1 MITLYFTFRYLSLH
15 SLKECT
21 RIEKNAFKNI
31 PNLSVLDAYGYPKLG
46 YIDLQGLLQSLPLL
60 EKINIE
66 TKDAAIGSDQLQ
78 SILHPRLKELG
89 IRGSRLRSV
98 SSGTLSGLKGIRS
111 CNKIKMNG
119 FNLFFWQCLGPDVI
133 IRLMNT
139 SLTSLPPA
147 LFFPVP
153 RSTRITLDVTGSQL
167 TTISPQM
174 LAALEDRRGD
184 LKIVG
189 LDTNPVVCDCGAR
202 ALRRWLPAHMLSI
215 RCSGPDHLKGNQS
228 FSDIKLII
236 LYCTSDP
243 LDYLYL
249 SKIKKIQ
256 KLSIKNA
263 ANKIP
268 NLQCVRPKVNN
279 YLYVSP

>member
-1 MITLYFTFRYLSLH
+1 MPIFMYLFFCNRYLSLH
-15 SLKECT
+15 SLKECS

-66 TKDAAIGSDQLQ
+66 TKDAAVGSDQLQ

-89 IRGSRLRSV
+89 IRGTRLRSV
-98 SSGTLSGLKGIRS
+98 SSGTLSGLKGKKHFSSYLYHFIFH
-111 CNKIKMNG
+111 II
-119 FNLFFWQCLGPDVI
+119 FTGPDVI

-167 TTISPQM
+167 TTVNPQM

-189 LDTNPVVCDCGAR
+189 LETNPIICDCGAR
-202 ALRRWLPAHMLSI
+202 ALRRWLPSNMAKVK
-215 RCSGPDHLKGNQS
+215 CSGPEHLKGKFTGVTN
-228 FSDIKLII
+228 
-236 LYCTSDP
+236 
-243 LDYLYL
+243 
-249 SKIKKIQ
+249 
-256 KLSIKNA
+256 
-263 ANKIP
+263 
-268 NLQCVRPKVNN
+268 
-279 YLYVSP
+279 